1 MLTIYNILMYF
12 KTSLRSH
19 VWSLQRYFFSTP
31 LIIILSTPISSEVQI
46 TIIDPWRIIN
56 AGEHV
61 LLDNKFCRDCYVR

>member
-1 MLTIYNILMYF
+1 MTIYKILMYF
-12 KTSLRSH
+12 KTSLRSY
-19 VWSLQRYFFSTP
+19 VWSLQRYVFSTP

-56 AGEHV
+56 AGEQV